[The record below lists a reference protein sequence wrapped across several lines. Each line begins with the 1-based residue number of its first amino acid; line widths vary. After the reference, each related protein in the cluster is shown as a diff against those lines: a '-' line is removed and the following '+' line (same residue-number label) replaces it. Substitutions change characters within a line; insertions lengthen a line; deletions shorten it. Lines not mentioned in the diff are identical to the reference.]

1 MDKKIK
7 AFDDTQIENPK
18 FHCHK
23 NQILIDGVDIKKI
36 IVSYKVSF
44 GKKKVLNIILVTNI
58 MKK

>member
-44 GKKKVLNIILVTNI
+44 GKKKF
-58 MKK
+58 